1 MRVFSYERL
10 PFASILILGTGLA
23 WIVITAAFT
32 APTTAGEIPAP
43 QSGFSAPD
51 FTLTTSEDEHITLSE
66 LRGKAVLV
74 NLWASWCGPC
84 RAEMPAMQRI
94 YDEYKDFGFVVL
106 AVNATNQDNVTNALA
121 FAQEHQ
127 LTFPILLDLGGEVSQ
142 LYQLRALPS
151 SFFIRPDGV
160 IEEVVIGGPMAEA
173 LLRVRVEQLLEEI
186 N

>member
-1 MRVFSYERL
+1 MRFFSYERL
-10 PFASILILGTGLA
+10 SLTSIIILTAGAA
-23 WIVITAAFT
+23 WIAVTAAFA
-32 APTTAGEIPAP
+32 APTTDGEIRAP

-51 FTLTTSEDEHITLSE
+51 FTLLTSDDESITLSE

-94 YDEYKDFGFVVL
+94 YEEYENDGFVVL

-121 FAQEHQ
+121 FVQEHQ
-127 LTFPILLDLGGEVSQ
+127 LTFPILLDVTGEVSQ
-142 LYQLRALPS
+142 MYQLRALPS

-173 LLRVRVEQLLEEI
+173 LLRVRVEQLLEET